1 MDLCKKYLPPIS
13 LDYYFDIA
21 RISFEFVDE
30 YHNHSH
36 LIHDQYVTFLSVAMY
51 CNSKGK
57 RIKPKYW
64 NDKKFLKNIY
74 DISWKSYAADNLN
87 PRKLSIKERKNLL
100 VIVPVGI
107 PGMGKTTFLSQ
118 LSNYLSPTSSEWL
131 LTSLSSDKIRRKEI
145 NKILKNDQ

>member
-1 MDLCKKYLPPIS
+1 
-13 LDYYFDIA
+13 
-21 RISFEFVDE
+21 
-30 YHNHSH
+30 
-36 LIHDQYVTFLSVAMY
+36 MY